1 MATHAISVVTEL
13 IIIIQLYNMAIA
25 LQIYVM
31 AAIAVA
37 FETGMYVTLEHSVC
51 LAVTLYFIGCISFTV
66 FSLSMIILLVKRP
79 T

>member
-13 IIIIQLYNMAIA
+13 TIIIQLYNMAIA

-37 FETGMYVTLEHSVC
+37 FETGMYVTLEHSVAIVVNVY
-51 LAVTLYFIGCISFTV
+51 LIGCISFIV
-66 FSLSMIILLVKRP
+66 FCLSMILLPVKRP